1 MLFWIRPWICQWRN
15 CFGYVYKLCYKCM
28 IMTPTPFNNEIQ
40 TPSLLVLQNAI
51 GRTGTVGFLVLLIFC
66 QFCTGA
72 ATLTTTSRMV
82 YTLARD
88 HAAPSFLQKVNHHQL
103 PANAVYFVVFIV
115 CCFVITPFPLSDFVF
130 EMLISATTITTHLA
144 YGELLLLKNENEDDF
159 CTTNLGPSC
168 SNSPRL

>member
-28 IMTPTPFNNEIQ
+28 TMKFISTF
-40 TPSLLVLQNAI
+40 VLQNAI
-51 GRTGTVGFLVLLIFC
+51 GRYGTVGFLVLLIFC

-88 HAAPSFLQKVNHHQL
+88 HAAPSFLRKVNHHQL
-103 PANAVYFVVFIV
+103 PANAVYFVVFFV

-144 YGELLLLKNENEDDF
+144 YGK
-159 CTTNLGPSC
+159 
-168 SNSPRL
+168 

>member
-1 MLFWIRPWICQWRN
+1 M
-15 CFGYVYKLCYKCM
+15 M
-28 IMTPTPFNNEIQ
+28 ITPFNNEIHSF
-40 TPSLLVLQNAI
+40 PPPLQNAI
-51 GRTGTVGFLVLLIFC
+51 GRLGTVGFLILLIFC

-88 HAAPSFLQKVNHHQL
+88 HAAPSFLQKVNQHQL
-103 PANAVYFVVFIV
+103 PANAVYFVAFVV

-144 YGELLLLKNENEDDF
+144 YGKK
-159 CTTNLGPSC
+159 
-168 SNSPRL
+168 